1 MEVLTAKYEFSE
13 DTLKITLT
21 GEIDHHTAKAV
32 RMEIDGQ
39 IHTYCAKNVLI
50 DLKNVGFMDSS
61 GLGLILGRYTHVNET
76 GGVLKVLDPCK
87 SAERV
92 LKLAGAERI
101 IPIVWSEENGK

>member
-61 GLGLILGRYTHVNET
+61 GLGLIMGRYSRMRAI
-76 GGVLKVLDPCK
+76 GGELSLRDP
-87 SAERV
+87 AERLLRIFV
-92 LKLAGAERI
+92 LSFARI
-101 IPIVWSEENGK
+101 WVM